1 MRESLRDDS
10 SEKDILNGVRDLG
23 TTQQN
28 AVPGKFLGC
37 IQDKAILISMSVC
50 CKDV

>member
-28 AVPGKFLGC
+28 AVPGNFWDAYK
-37 IQDKAILISMSVC
+37 IRRS
-50 CKDV
+50 